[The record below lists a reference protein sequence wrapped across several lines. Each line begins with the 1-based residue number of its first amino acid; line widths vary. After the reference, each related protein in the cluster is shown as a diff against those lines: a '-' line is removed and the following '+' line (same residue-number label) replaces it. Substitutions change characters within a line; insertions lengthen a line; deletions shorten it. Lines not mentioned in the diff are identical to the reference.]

1 MDFLIDAENS
11 GRPVRDFLKK
21 QHISAALCT
30 RLKQRD
36 DGILLNGTRV
46 TVRAVLHEG
55 DVLSLA
61 LYDAEPNPKIRPLAV
76 AVEVLLETPEFVAVN
91 KPPYMPTHPSHGHY
105 DDTLAN
111 ALVYHY
117 RAAAYCFSPRFVNRL
132 DRNTSGVVLVAKHAH
147 AAAQLA
153 GQIAACEMQ
162 KTYYAVLE
170 GSFTHQTVLKTGIR
184 RQQESV
190 ITREVCAKDEGDLA
204 ITEVLPLLIANGH
217 TLVEL
222 RPRTGRTHQ
231 LRVHMASLG
240 TPIVG
245 DDLYGRASP
254 LIGRHALHAATLCFR
269 ASNGA
274 LITVKAPLP
283 PDMLSLI
290 AAIFGEEGTTLVKTV
305 IS

>member
-11 GRPVRDFLKK
+11 GRLVRDFLKK

-30 RLKQRD
+30 RLKQRE
-36 DGILLNGTRV
+36 DGILLNGVRV

-61 LYDAEPNPKIRPLAV
+61 LHDAAPNPKIRPLAV
-76 AVEVLLETPEFVAVN
+76 PVEVLLETPDFVAVN

-117 RAAAYCFSPRFVNRL
+117 GKALPCFSPRFVNRL

-153 GQIAACEMQ
+153 GQMAECEMQ
-162 KTYYAVLE
+162 KTYYAVVE
-170 GSFTHQTVLKTGIR
+170 GLIAHQTVLKTGIK

-190 ITREVCAKDEGDLA
+190 ITREVCAVDEGDLA
-204 ITEVLPLLIANGH
+204 ITEVRPLLAANGH
-217 TLVEL
+217 TVVEL
-222 RPRTGRTHQ
+222 RPHTGRTHQ
-231 LRVHMASLG
+231 LRVHMAACG

-245 DDLYGRASP
+245 DDLYGKASP
-254 LIGRHALHAATLCFR
+254 LIGRHALHAATLCFQ
-269 ASNGA
+269 APDGCPV
-274 LITVKAPLP
+274 TVKAPLP

-290 AAIFGEEGTTLVKTV
+290 GAIFKEEGSALVKK
-305 IS
+305 IF